1 MRRSTVACN
10 ARTRMAEMGKPR
22 VRDAILASS
31 DQAAAVGMMLQA
43 TSLPDPTQLLEHVN
57 LVLSGRVSPLLLWE
71 KHPATLVVTGFLALA
86 LLLMMKRLLF
96 GTRAKIVVQ
105 QPSGRGGRR

>member
-1 MRRSTVACN
+1 VLRVVAQTP
-10 ARTRMAEMGKPR
+10 ARMAELGKPR

-43 TSLPDPTQLLEHVN
+43 SSLPDPTQMLEHVN
-57 LVLSGRVSPLLLWE
+57 LVLNGRVSPLLLWE
-71 KHPATLVVTGFLALA
+71 KHPASLAVTAVLALA

-96 GTRAKIVVQ
+96 GTRPRIVVQ
-105 QPSGRGGRR
+105 QPGARGARR